1 MFRPAY
7 DVARGARVF
16 PAGARKDELE
26 DAGVAELRCIECGTR
41 RGARD
46 VVCGCGGLVEVS
58 LDLSNLDVS
67 RKLFDHRLGLGFPY
81 SSGVWR
87 FSELVHPLAR
97 RVISRNEGNTHLYQH
112 DRLDKFAGVR
122 GLAAKHDGENPT
134 GSFKDR
140 GMTVAVSEALRLGVE
155 EVCCASTGNTSSSL
169 SSYAAL
175 AGLGCK
181 IFVPKG
187 KVSPAK
193 LSQTLAYG
201 AEVVEVAGSFDD
213 ALLAVKEYASSSS
226 SYLVNSLNP
235 WRIEG
240 QKSVVFE
247 LFQQLKWGDL
257 DWLALPAGNL
267 GNASAVGKA
276 LVESK
281 SLGLIDS
288 LPKLL
293 LVQAAGAAPFHRMWK
308 SGAESLEP
316 VAAPETAASAIRI
329 GNPASWPKALR
340 ALRACGG
347 DVEAVQDEDIAEAK
361 LVIDRAGIGC
371 EPASAAALAGVKKAV
386 ADGRIAPGDRVA
398 LILTGHLLKDASWGT
413 PHPAAREP
421 QRAPERAVPT
431 RSLGPALG
439 CS

>member
-16 PAGARKDELE
+16 PAGAQKEELA
-26 DAGVAELRCIECGTR
+26 DAGVAELRCIECGKR
-41 RGARD
+41 IGARE
-46 VVCGCGGLVEVS
+46 VVCVCGGLVEVS
-58 LDLSNLDVS
+58 LDLVNLEVS

-112 DRLDKFAGVR
+112 DRIDSFAGVR
-122 GLAAKHDGENPT
+122 GLIAKHDGENPT

-140 GMTVAVSEALRLGVE
+140 GMTVAVSEALRQGVE

-169 SSYAAL
+169 ASYAAL
-175 AGLGCK
+175 AGLACK
-181 IFVPKG
+181 IFVPQG
-187 KVSPAK
+187 KVSQAK
-193 LSQTLAYG
+193 LAQTLAYG
-201 AEVVEVAGSFDD
+201 AEVVEVEGSFDQ
-213 ALLAVKEYASSSS
+213 ALEAVREFASSSS

-247 LFQQLKWGDL
+247 LFQQLKWGNL

-276 LVESK
+276 LVEAK
-281 SLGLIDS
+281 ALGLIDS

-293 LVQAAGAAPFHRMWK
+293 LVQAQGAAPFHKMWR
-308 SGAESLEP
+308 SGSERLEP
-316 VAAPETAASAIRI
+316 VASPGTSASAIRI

-347 DVEAVQDEDIAEAK
+347 DVEAVSDGEIGEAK
-361 LVIDRAGIGC
+361 AVVDRSGIGC
-371 EPASAAALAGVKKAV
+371 EPASAAALAGVRRAS
-386 ADGRIAPGDRVA
+386 ADGRIGRDDRVA
-398 LILTGHLLKDASWGT
+398 VILTGHLLKDAAWAVG
-413 PHPAAREP
+413 
-421 QRAPERAVPT
+421 APSERPEN
-431 RSLGPALG
+431 GPARRSPALPKGPLVG